1 LEVGGG
7 RLLIEID
14 MDLWTIADAAHEL
27 EVEYRTLAFRIEKLE
42 AKGKKLGARTK
53 GGTHILFKK
62 DIDKL
67 RKHEPKVGRPRK
79 IRE

>member
-1 LEVGGG
+1 
-7 RLLIEID
+7 
-14 MDLWTIADAAHEL
+14 MNLWTIADAAHEL
-27 EVEYRTLAFRIEKLE
+27 GVEYRTLAFRIEKME

-53 GGTHILFKK
+53 GGTHILFQR

-67 RKHEPKVGRPRK
+67 REHAPKVGRPRK

>member
-1 LEVGGG
+1 
-7 RLLIEID
+7 

-27 EVEYRTLAFRIEKLE
+27 EVEYRTLAFRIGKLE
-42 AKGKKLGARTK
+42 AAGTTIGERTK

-67 RKHEPKVGRPRK
+67 RKHAPKVGRPRK